1 MGVVPALLAA
11 VFAGWCGNLLG
22 GATATGSA
30 AALAALLL
38 ALAAFAASFKD
49 PWRLGSVWG
58 WAPLALWLEVAA
70 SAWRSPVSRAGLA
83 PVLLLPAY
91 LCLPGAFAHCWSGE
105 AARRLGARA
114 MAATVGGMAA
124 WSLAADHLPGLAP
137 GVIAPLGH
145 RPLLAAWLATLLPLA
160 ALPLRERTAWRW
172 LGAAAIALTIAAIT
186 VGRPQPVAADVPG
199 RSLAGGAALVC
210 EALLAAWWLARRRRA
225 SRWMLIGGLALA
237 GAVLAAFQLQ
247 RVRLIV
253 TRQDPSA
260 LARAVYLR
268 AGWQGWRERP
278 WLGWGPGSVPWT
290 AAWFLTPIPGI
301 NPWGEAVGELHSLP
315 VHLAYE
321 AGGLGVMTALAAGG
335 AFARRRWLERRAASD
350 SAWLAA
356 GCIGLAGAG
365 VASLGTAALAV
376 AALPLALAAAAGAA
390 LAGGAPGGTVAPPPR
405 VSGPACVYGLMA
417 LLGLLAPEVARWHYD
432 RAVRAGQ
439 AGLRQAE
446 LAELTAAVRLDQAFP
461 LYRMRLALLERGGV
475 PDRAAARTSAATAA
489 APDNA
494 AISVLN
500 AVPDHAATAP
510 SNAAPETAVPST
522 SNAPAEH
529 AATASSNAAP
539 DHSTVVV
546 PNAASRQAA
555 ASALTA
561 ARDAGGVGLLWL
573 VAGILGRAEGEV
585 WAQAAFEEGCA
596 LDPLS
601 PYPAFYLL
609 VSEPGGP
616 AAPRLGARA
625 LMAEPRLMAAVFW
638 EGREP
643 LFRRTLEEVR
653 GWPGVDAGWKLA
665 LLSAAPAPA
674 LRRGPLARLALT
686 IDGVSFTQATSLH
699 LFRRS
704 PWPTV
709 WPLISLRQE
718 LTASV
723 RVPPATSLR
732 PTGTEGHG
740 AFKKACLPE
749 S

>member
-1 MGVVPALLAA
+1 MAAGEAAWAGVVPALLAA
-11 VFAGWCGNLLG
+11 LFAGWCGNLLG
-22 GATATGSA
+22 GATAAGSTT
-30 AALAALLL
+30 ALAALLL
-38 ALAAFAASFKD
+38 VLIGFAGSCRD
-49 PWRLGSVWG
+49 PWRLGRVWG
-58 WAPLALWLEVAA
+58 WAPVALWLAVAA

-83 PVLLLPAY
+83 PVLLMPAY
-91 LCLPGAFAHCWSGE
+91 LCLPRAFAHCWSGE

-114 MAATVGGMAA
+114 LAAMVGGMAA
-124 WSLAADHLPGLAP
+124 WSLAADHLPGLVA

-172 LGAAAIALTIAAIT
+172 LGAAAVALSIAAIA

-225 SRWMLIGGLALA
+225 SRWILIGGLALA

-247 RVRLIV
+247 RVRLILA
-253 TRQDPSA
+253 RQDPSA

-321 AGGLGVMTALAAGG
+321 TGALGVMTALAAGG

-350 SAWLAA
+350 PGWLAA

-376 AALPLALAAAAGAA
+376 AALPLALAIAAGAA
-390 LAGGAPGGTVAPPPR
+390 LAGGAPGARAAPAPGARVAPALR
-405 VSGPACVYGLMA
+405 VSGPACVYGLMV
-417 LLGLLAPEVARWHYD
+417 LLGLLASEVARWHYD

-439 AGLRQAE
+439 AGRRQE
-446 LAELTAAVRLDQAFP
+446 EVAELTAAVRLDQAFP
-461 LYRMRLALLERGGV
+461 LYRMRLALLENGGA
-475 PDRAAARTSAATAA
+475 PDRAAATSA
-489 APDNA
+489 
-494 AISVLN
+494 L
-500 AVPDHAATAP
+500 
-510 SNAAPETAVPST
+510 NAAPEQ
-522 SNAPAEH
+522 
-529 AATASSNAAP
+529 AAT
-539 DHSTVVV
+539 
-546 PNAASRQAA
+546 
-555 ASALTA
+555 SALTA
-561 ARDAGGVGLLWL
+561 ARDANGIGLLWL
-573 VAGILGRAEGEV
+573 VAGILGRADGEV
-585 WAQAAFEEGCA
+585 WARAAFEEGCS
-596 LDPLS
+596 LDPFS

-609 VSEPGGP
+609 VSEPGAP
-616 AAPRLGARA
+616 SAPRLGARA

-643 LFRRTLEEVR
+643 LFRRALEEVR

-665 LLSAAPAPA
+665 LLRAAPAPA
-674 LRRGPLARLALT
+674 VRRGPLARLALT
-686 IDGVSFTQATSLH
+686 IDGASFTQATSLH

-718 LTASV
+718 LAASM

-732 PTGTEGHG
+732 PGRTEGKG
-740 AFKKACLPE
+740 TPFEKACLPE